1 MCFLIPKYV
10 AIIIQKNFEDL
21 DYKDLNT
28 IIKCKIDSFLAK
40 ITLTFPSLK
49 SQIYQFYQKLFTAS
63 GYSPFLHL
71 SLSKEGNKK
80 FFFWTFFTFNL

>member
-1 MCFLIPKYV
+1 M
-10 AIIIQKNFEDL
+10 ATIIQKNFEDL

-49 SQIYQFYQKLFTAS
+49 SQIYQFYQKLFTTS
-63 GYSPFLHL
+63 GYSPFFHL

-80 FFFWTFFTFNL
+80 NIFYDIFDL